1 MSYSPFGA
9 QTDHFSILTTVLGEG
24 TLADVLELVSSTKTI
39 VPKAMAYAQD
49 ENGDNADGTVYGAP
63 TTMYEASSTFAVKS
77 GSFSLNLLKLGY
89 IASTKAILSIEIPT
103 ENGGWP
109 QLTVSGRLGCIDP
122 ASLKTYTLPDI
133 TIYGKKQAQVMG
145 FTVAAGCK
153 LTGSNL
159 SASVEFSEQTDGMGV
174 PVAQDVAGGVVT
186 VTADFVG
193 ITAAPGWTVTHS
205 GASELAAPGSE
216 EPQAAYNTGSGTWEI
231 MLAVDAA

>member
-1 MSYSPFGA
+1 
-9 QTDHFSILTTVLGEG
+9 
-24 TLADVLELVSSTKTI
+24 
-39 VPKAMAYAQD
+39 
-49 ENGDNADGTVYGAP
+49 
-63 TTMYEASSTFAVKS
+63 
-77 GSFSLNLLKLGY
+77 
-89 IASTKAILSIEIPT
+89 
-103 ENGGWP
+103 
-109 QLTVSGRLGCIDP
+109 
-122 ASLKTYTLPDI
+122 
-133 TIYGKKQAQVMG
+133 VMG

-231 MLAVDAA
+231 MLAVDVA

>member
-1 MSYSPFGA
+1 MTYSPFGA
-9 QTDHFSILTTVLGEG
+9 QTDHFGILNIAAGEG
-24 TLADVLELVSSTKTI
+24 TLGNVLELVSSTKTI

-49 ENGDNADGTVYGAP
+49 ENGDNTAGTVYGAP

-77 GSFSLNLLKLGY
+77 GSFSLKLLKLGY
-89 IASTKAILSIEIPT
+89 IASTKALLSIELST

-109 QLTVSGRLGCIDP
+109 QLTVNGRLGCIAP
-122 ASLKTYTLPDI
+122 ATLKTYTLPDI
-133 TIYGKKQAQVMG
+133 TIYGRKQAQMIG
-145 FTVAAGCK
+145 FTVKEGCK

-159 SASVEFSEQTDGMGV
+159 SASVEFSEQADGMGV

-193 ITAAPGWTVTHS
+193 ITAAPGWTVTHV

-216 EPQAAYNTGSGTWEI
+216 EPQAAYNTGSGTWEM
-231 MLAVDAA
+231 MLAVDAE